1 MIDEV
6 DVVFKQVEGLLRN
19 ANSKAISDTARIS
32 ARLLNWF
39 SSLDAADEVYSLS
52 DKQKSSHLEIAVK
65 LHNKARNLVAVP
77 LTEVRTLLKATSAW
91 MLTLYGGEKAK
102 TYVAAIKILS
112 KCGQEFSALH
122 PTIAQQCFLS
132 TIDNW
137 KKATSKSIQLD
148 ASPLE
153 LEDLKTAVFWSYVE
167 VVRCRS
173 NLDVD
178 DYEHTRK
185 HISEAIE
192 IMQTLPSRL
201 KFTLA
206 EEVMTVAYRITEQ
219 ESQQLLMDESTY
231 YFKTVLHIIDSAML
245 PDSNVEG
252 ITSSSTSSI
261 VKIDMLKV
269 KINAQLA
276 LSFIYME
283 QR

>member
-1 MIDEV
+1 MFDEV

-32 ARLLNWF
+32 LRLLNWF

-65 LHNKARNLVAVP
+65 LHNKARNWRR
-77 LTEVRTLLKATSAW
+77 ESQ
-91 MLTLYGGEKAK
+91 

-132 TIDNW
+132 TINNW

-173 NLDVD
+173 CLHAD

-219 ESQQLLMDESTY
+219 ESQLLLMDESTY

-261 VKIDMLKV
+261 VKI
-269 KINAQLA
+269 
-276 LSFIYME
+276 E
-283 QR
+283 C

>member
-1 MIDEV
+1 MFDEV

-32 ARLLNWF
+32 LRLLNWF

-65 LHNKARNLVAVP
+65 LHNKARNLVAAP

-112 KCGQEFSALH
+112 KCGQEFSTLH
-122 PTIAQQCFLS
+122 PTIAQQCFMS

-137 KKATSKSIQLD
+137 KKASNKSIQLD

-173 NLDVD
+173 SGVD

-206 EEVMTVAYRITEQ
+206 EEVMTLAYRITEQ
-219 ESQQLLMDESTY
+219 ESQLLMDESTY

-252 ITSSSTSSI
+252 ISSSASSI